1 MVTLTRD
8 QALAAVTSAV
18 TERDAIQAN
27 LLDLDGS
34 FGKRLLAGATLT
46 GVSQKCWE
54 SASAG
59 LASLWDTF
67 AAYSAVVD
75 RAAEI
80 MAPGGRL
87 PAAKLEEAS
96 ELLTGTSVRLARAVR
111 PLGQRELTAG
121 AETRVTLLAAV
132 REMRGSFTE
141 VAAVLTA
148 AERVWDEV
156 SAGLQQVTADLDQA
170 RLQATGLADAELT
183 SALAEADAG
192 TRQLREAVN
201 SDPLALWQR
210 GQVDAGQ
217 IDRLRQRAAAVTA
230 RAGELARLREEA
242 SRRIAEVRAAVAE
255 AQAAWQDAS
264 AARERASARISVA
277 AVGPLPDVT
286 GLAGRLDGLPGLSS
300 AGRWT
305 RLESELDAVGKQAS
319 SMARQCRE
327 AERTATG
334 LLSQRDEL
342 RGLLDAYR
350 AKAARL
356 GAVEDSDLDARY
368 RQARDLLWTA
378 PCDLT
383 AAAAAVTS
391 YQQAVLGLSQPRER
405 S

>member
-1 MVTLTRD
+1 MTRD
-8 QALAAVTSAV
+8 QAQAAVASAV

-46 GVSQKCWE
+46 GVSQKQWE

-67 AAYSAVVD
+67 AAYSAVID

-87 PAAKLEEAS
+87 PAAKLDEAS
-96 ELLTGTSVRLARAVR
+96 ELLTGTSVRLTRAVR

-148 AERVWDEV
+148 AEKVWEEV
-156 SAGLQQVTADLDQA
+156 SAGLQPITADLDQA
-170 RLQATGLADAELT
+170 RLQVPGLADAELI

-201 SDPLALWQR
+201 ADPLALWQR
-210 GQVDAGQ
+210 GQVDAGP
-217 IDRLRQRAAAVTA
+217 IDRLRRQAAAVTA
-230 RAGELARLREEA
+230 RASELARLRDEA
-242 SRRIAEVRAAVAE
+242 DRRIAEVRDAIAAAI
-255 AQAAWQDAS
+255 QAWQDAT
-264 AARERASARISVA
+264 AARERASARISLGA
-277 AVGPLPDVT
+277 TDPLPDVAGLT
-286 GLAGRLDGLPGLSS
+286 GRVDGLVGLTS

-319 SMARQCRE
+319 SVARQCRE
-327 AERTATG
+327 AERTAAG

-356 GAVEDSDLDARY
+356 GGIENSDLDARY
-368 RQARDLLWTA
+368 RRARDLLWTA

-391 YQQAVLGLSQPRER
+391 YQQAVLGLGQSRER